1 MHQNDIRM
9 HDSGDFVPGN
19 VHPAMH
25 GILIYIFFL
34 LGGGGGIFT
43 SMHFIFMH
51 EKCMTLFIINNST
64 INSFSYL
71 RLVRIDALKYLFQS
85 EYMII
90 L

>member
-34 LGGGGGIFT
+34 LWGGWNF
-43 SMHFIFMH
+43 HFHAFH
-51 EKCMTLFIINNST
+51 FH
-64 INSFSYL
+64 
-71 RLVRIDALKYLFQS
+71 A
-85 EYMII
+85 
-90 L
+90 